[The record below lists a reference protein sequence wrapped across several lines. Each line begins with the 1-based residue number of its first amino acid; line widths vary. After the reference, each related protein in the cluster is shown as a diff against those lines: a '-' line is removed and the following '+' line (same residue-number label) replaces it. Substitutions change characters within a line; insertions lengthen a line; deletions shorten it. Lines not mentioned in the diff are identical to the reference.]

1 MAQTKDIPQ
10 YTADDGLPAKK
21 ALTKAPT
28 QASLKAAFATA
39 THHANEMRGH
49 SVYAVAHRLA
59 IGVELQRLHETHGIQ
74 RGGDRKS
81 ADQTV
86 TRDGLISWPALVHT
100 HCGFSEPTAR
110 RIMALT
116 EGFAEFN
123 AAFAKLLKTKASP
136 DKILDFLCSKT
147 EGMTNGELKEIL
159 DSLKPEPP
167 PQLENGLPEGKGLG
181 GKTTPA
187 PAETEAEIRA
197 KYAEELAEIMA
208 TLRVKKET
216 DFFKRIPNELLAAA
230 RAEIT
235 ELGKALDAEISTR
248 KA

>member
-1 MAQTKDIPQ
+1 MAQQKQ
-10 YTADDGLPAKK
+10 

-39 THHANEMRGH
+39 SHHAKEMRRHATYG
-49 SVYAVAHRLA
+49 VAHRIML
-59 IGVELQRLHETHGIQ
+59 GVELQRLHENSGIQ
-74 RGGDRKS
+74 QGGDRKS
-81 ADQTV
+81 KPQGAV
-86 TRDGLISWPALVHT
+86 LIPWPKLVHT
-100 HCGFSEPTAR
+100 HCGISDDTAR
-110 RIMALT
+110 RIMKLAD
-116 EGFAEFN
+116 GFAEYSKDFS
-123 AAFAKLLKTKASP
+123 KLLKTNAS
-136 DKILDFLCSKT
+136 DEKVLEFLFQNT
-147 EGMTNGELKEIL
+147 EGLTSGDLKDIL

-167 PQLENGLPEGKGLG
+167 PLLEDGPALPEGKGLG
-181 GKTTPA
+181 GPTPPA

-197 KYAEELAEIMA
+197 KYAEELEEIMA